1 MITRAHSTA
10 SGVSTSPRGVALI
23 LVLTVIAILT
33 SIGVD
38 FSYNSRVSLKLAENA
53 RDGMRA
59 YYLARSAVNLSRL
72 LLHYQKQLD
81 GAGAMLGGALQQVAG
96 TPQGTPPGTPPRTGA
111 GAPAAPSLGIRLWQ
125 LVPIDSNAFGL
136 LLSGAGAEA
145 IGADGATAARDRAR
159 EEAAR
164 PERPRDLPPPERPL
178 HAFGDFAGS
187 YRTKIVDENSRI
199 NVAKLNGISPHP
211 LAALIQMRA
220 MMADTKYDFIF
231 NEEDAQHDRVARDD
245 VILAMKDWIDEDETG
260 SGIDPTQTRGNP
272 FVNAFSDENAAYS
285 RYTPRYKAKNA
296 KVDSLEEL
304 YQVRGVNDRFMAAFG
319 DRLTVWPDFN
329 SPLNINTDD
338 PQQQATN
345 IIIAADNPNDARLR
359 DPALLATIL
368 QAIKVR
374 KMFSFF
380 GLTAQDFVGVLVAN
394 GIKVRP
400 EFLVPGSPL
409 NFLGDKSDTFR
420 ITATGKVGRI
430 ERTVTAV
437 VRYDDLLGR
446 LLYWKEG

>member
-1 MITRAHSTA
+1 MTTRAHSRA
-10 SGVSTSPRGVALI
+10 SGVSPSPRGVALI

-72 LLHYQKQLD
+72 LRHYQQRLD
-81 GAGAMLGGALQQVAG
+81 GAGAAVGNALASGAGAG
-96 TPQGTPPGTPPRTGA
+96 LPGMPPPTGA
-111 GAPAAPSLGIRLWQ
+111 GAAAPTSLGIRLWE

-136 LLSGAGAEA
+136 LLSGAGADA
-145 IGADGATAARDRAR
+145 IGADGAVLARDRAR
-159 EEAAR
+159 EGSAG
-164 PERPRDLPPPERPL
+164 PERPGDLPPPERPL

-220 MMADTKYDFIF
+220 MMADPKYDFIF

-272 FVNAFSDENAAYS
+272 FINAFSDENGPYS
-285 RYTPRYKAKNA
+285 RYTPRYKVKNA
-296 KVDSLEEL
+296 KADSLEEL

-319 DRLTVWPDFN
+319 DRLTVWPDIN

-338 PQQQATN
+338 PLQQATN
-345 IIIAADNPNDARLR
+345 IIIVADNPNDPRLR
-359 DPALLATIL
+359 DPALLTTIL
-368 QAIKVR
+368 QAIPVR

-380 GLTAQDFVGVLVAN
+380 GLTAQDFIGVLVAN

-400 EFLVPGSPL
+400 EFLVAGSPL
-409 NFLGDKSDTFR
+409 NFLGEKSDTFR

>member
-1 MITRAHSTA
+1 
-10 SGVSTSPRGVALI
+10 
-23 LVLTVIAILT
+23 
-33 SIGVD
+33 
-38 FSYNSRVSLKLAENA
+38 
-53 RDGMRA
+53 
-59 YYLARSAVNLSRL
+59 
-72 LLHYQKQLD
+72 
-81 GAGAMLGGALQQVAG
+81 
-96 TPQGTPPGTPPRTGA
+96 
-111 GAPAAPSLGIRLWQ
+111 
-125 LVPIDSNAFGL
+125 
-136 LLSGAGAEA
+136 
-145 IGADGATAARDRAR
+145 
-159 EEAAR
+159 
-164 PERPRDLPPPERPL
+164 
-178 HAFGDFAGS
+178 
-187 YRTKIVDENSRI
+187 
-199 NVAKLNGISPHP
+199 
-211 LAALIQMRA
+211 MRA
-220 MMADTKYDFIF
+220 MMANPKYDFIF

-319 DRLTVWPDFN
+319 DRLTVWPGID
-329 SPLNINTDD
+329 SKLNINTDD

-394 GIKVRP
+394 GINVRP
-400 EFLVPGSPL
+400 EFKVPNSPL
-409 NFLGDKSDTFR
+409 NFLGEQSDTFR
-420 ITATGKVGRI
+420 ITATGRVGRI

>member
-1 MITRAHSTA
+1 M
-10 SGVSTSPRGVALI
+10 
-23 LVLTVIAILT
+23 
-33 SIGVD
+33 
-38 FSYNSRVSLKLAENA
+38 
-53 RDGMRA
+53 
-59 YYLARSAVNLSRL
+59 
-72 LLHYQKQLD
+72 
-81 GAGAMLGGALQQVAG
+81 
-96 TPQGTPPGTPPRTGA
+96 PPPTGA
-111 GAPAAPSLGIRLWQ
+111 GAAAPPSLGIRLWQ
-125 LVPIDSNAFGL
+125 LVPIDSSAFGL

-145 IGADGATAARDRAR
+145 IGADGAGTARDRRR
-159 EEAAR
+159 EEAAH

-187 YRTKIVDENSRI
+187 YRAKVVDENSRI
-199 NVAKLNGISPHP
+199 NVAKLNGLSTHA

-220 MMADTKYDFIF
+220 MMADPKYDFIF

-272 FVNAFSDENAAYS
+272 FINAFSDENGPYS
-285 RYTPRYKAKNA
+285 RYTPRYKVKNA
-296 KVDSLEEL
+296 KADSLEEL

-345 IIIAADNPNDARLR
+345 IISSADNPNDPRLR

-380 GLTAQDFVGVLVAN
+380 GLTAQDFIGVLDAN

-400 EFLVPGSPL
+400 ELKVPGSPL